1 MGVKWKEEDPLALE
15 HVLFEELDLNNTL
28 TIEGRLAFFKNFM
41 KYLQHNR
48 SEEIKGRTP
57 ESLRNNIRAFKDF
70 CFELGFTLKD
80 IILILKISPSILNI
94 SIESLRDKYALMGL
108 IDDHSHYLRKT
119 KLILCPDDYRVSNEL
134 IYARYMLMKTLDYP
148 NINWSNMIHAS
159 EKEFAKIFVKK
170 EGGYNKPYKIF
181 NDVSELS
188 RENLVKMFPMDLETL
203 DEILSVKKE
212 VKKDEKESNGNKS
225 FGVWK

>member
-1 MGVKWKEEDPLALE
+1 MGVKWKEEDSLALE
-15 HVLFEELDLNNTL
+15 HVLFEELDLNNAL
-28 TIEGRLAFFKNFM
+28 TIEGRLAFFKDFM

-57 ESLRNNIRAFKDF
+57 ESLRNNIRTFKDF
-70 CFELGFTLKD
+70 CFELGFTLMD
-80 IILILKISPSILNI
+80 VIHILRMSPSILNV

-108 IDDHSHYLRKT
+108 IDDHSYHLRKT

-148 NINWSNMIHAS
+148 IINWSNMVHAS

-170 EGGYNKPYKIF
+170 DGGYNKPYKIF
-181 NDVSELS
+181 SSTDDLT
-188 RENLVKMFPMDLETL
+188 RDNLLRMFPYDREFVSSLR
-203 DEILSVKKE
+203 SKE
-212 VKKDEKESNGNKS
+212 VNEKSNRDSGPIKL
-225 FGVWK
+225 

>member
-80 IILILKISPSILNI
+80 IILNI

-170 EGGYNKPYKIF
+170 EGGYNKPYKVF
-181 NDVSELS
+181 SSMEELT
-188 RENLVKMFPMDLETL
+188 RENLLRMFPYDREFVSKLR
-203 DEILSVKKE
+203 SKE
-212 VKKDEKESNGNKS
+212 VNEKSDQDSGSIKL
-225 FGVWK
+225 